1 MVPLGLLSSGCQLG
15 RGSELGSGFDCTGTL
30 EEFSG
35 WLDSEEDGSELEED
49 GSELEELG
57 VEEDGSELGSEEGC
71 EDDSEELEGSS
82 ELDDAPPDD
91 SGVLSSLEV
100 AGGSSVSVVGKI

>member
-15 RGSELGSGFDCTGTL
+15 RGSELGSGSDCTGTL

-35 WLDSEEDGSELEED
+35 WLDSEED